1 MDTISRRTFIE
12 TAGVAAAATVIGAE
26 APKQEETPQKP
37 KNRIIVLPKLPF
49 AENSLAPV
57 ISAETISF
65 HYGKHHAGYVAAL
78 NKMLPGSKYAG
89 MTLEEIIV
97 AAKADQADAFFN
109 NAAQI
114 WNHTFYWDSL
124 APAGSGGK
132 PSKALSEVLVKT
144 FGSVENCAR
153 LLAESANKRFGCGWA
168 WLLVRDGKLVIEST
182 SNAET
187 PLTEKDVKPL
197 LCVDVWEHAYYLDYQ
212 NRRAAYTQ
220 AVTEKLLNWG
230 KASFRYAKRTV

>member
-1 MDTISRRTFIE
+1 MDTISRRNFIE
-12 TAGVAAAATVIGAE
+12 TATVAAAASVVGADATKQE
-26 APKQEETPQKP
+26 TAPKPA
-37 KNRIIVLPKLPF
+37 NRIILLPKLPF
-49 AENSLAPV
+49 AENSLAPI
-57 ISAETISF
+57 ISAETIGF
-65 HYGKHHAGYVAAL
+65 HYGKHHTGYVAAL
-78 NKMLPGSKYAG
+78 NAMLPGSKYAG

-97 AAKADQADAFFN
+97 ASKADNAAPFFN

-132 PSKALSEVLVKT
+132 PSKALGEVLSKT

-168 WLLVRDGKLVIEST
+168 WLLVRDNKLVIEST
-182 SNAET
+182 SNADT
-187 PLTEKDVKPL
+187 PLTEKGVTPL

-230 KASFRYAKRTV
+230 KASFRYAKRSV